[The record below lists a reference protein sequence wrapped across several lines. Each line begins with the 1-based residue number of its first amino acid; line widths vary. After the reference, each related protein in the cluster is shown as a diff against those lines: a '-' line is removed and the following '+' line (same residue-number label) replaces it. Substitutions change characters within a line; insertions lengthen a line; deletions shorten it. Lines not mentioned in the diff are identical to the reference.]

1 MGVSRW
7 LPWVAAGRHRSPKHP
22 LSGKAQIAI
31 QMVKESGRQITDGSL
46 LFVPLLGD
54 KGRD

>member
-31 QMVKESGRQITDGSL
+31 QMVKESGRQIPDGSL